1 MALENVRAVSEASI
15 QAISRGVRGGG
26 SGGRG
31 RAGGRRGG
39 RGHTP
44 APVRSC
50 EVKDESGNFQ
60 L

>member
-1 MALENVRAVSEASI
+1 M
-15 QAISRGVRGGG
+15 RGGG

>member
-31 RAGGRRGG
+31 RAGGR
-39 RGHTP
+39 GHTP